1 MGTTVSLVG
10 QARPIGVTTA
20 AVLQLLLAVTFLIMP
35 IVVIRHG
42 AKAQAAAEADV
53 VRQGFPAD
61 LLVRNHVQF
70 GEQAVGLLVP
80 VAIALCLV
88 ILAVL
93 NLRGNEIGRIGSWI
107 LQPILLVAGGLV
119 TYRQAYA
126 TRFLES
132 AFKKTGDPTLARIDV
147 KAFVDAAF
155 ARLSHLVP
163 SGRQGSLRS
172 GDHRVRGD
180 PHPAHRTGGECLLR
194 LSAPIRTRIVRDP
207 PS

>member
-1 MGTTVSLVG
+1 VTAWAGATVSLVG

-53 VRQGFPAD
+53 ARQGFPPD
-61 LLVRNHVQF
+61 VLVRNHVQF
-70 GEQAVGLLVP
+70 GEQAVGLLLP

-88 ILAVL
+88 GLAVL
-93 NLRGNEIGRIGSWI
+93 NLHGNEIGRIGSWI
-107 LQPILLVAGGLV
+107 FQPILLVVGGLV

-147 KAFVDAAF
+147 KAFVDAAMRAYPAWF
-155 ARLSHLVP
+155 LPVVRARFVLVTI
-163 SGRQGSLRS
+163 GSVVIHILLT
-172 GDHRVRGD
+172 G
-180 PHPAHRTGGECLLR
+180 PAA
-194 LSAPIRTRIVRDP
+194 SAYFD
-207 PS
+207 